1 MTRNPAAELDMFMIH
16 QMQDVVYKAC
26 EAGVVDEEF
35 VDDVFANEPRSHTF
49 VPSFDEPWD
58 EDDFEAVA
66 MVGEGDR
73 LAKLKY
79 WRNILLELPEGTM
92 TRFSS

>member
-35 VDDVFANEPRSHTF
+35 VDDSFANEPRSHTLR
-49 VPSFDEPWD
+49 P
-58 EDDFEAVA
+58 
-66 MVGEGDR
+66 
-73 LAKLKY
+73 
-79 WRNILLELPEGTM
+79 EL
-92 TRFSS
+92 

>member
-1 MTRNPAAELDMFMIH
+1 MTRSRTSLDRT
-16 QMQDVVYKAC
+16 
-26 EAGVVDEEF
+26 
-35 VDDVFANEPRSHTF
+35 PF

-73 LAKLKY
+73 LAKLQY

-92 TRFSS
+92 TRFSD

>member
-35 VDDVFANEPRSHTF
+35 VDDAFANEPRSHTF
-49 VPSFDEPWD
+49 VPSFD
-58 EDDFEAVA
+58 
-66 MVGEGDR
+66 R
-73 LAKLKY
+73 LAKVQY
-79 WRNILLELPEGTM
+79 WRDILLELPEGTM